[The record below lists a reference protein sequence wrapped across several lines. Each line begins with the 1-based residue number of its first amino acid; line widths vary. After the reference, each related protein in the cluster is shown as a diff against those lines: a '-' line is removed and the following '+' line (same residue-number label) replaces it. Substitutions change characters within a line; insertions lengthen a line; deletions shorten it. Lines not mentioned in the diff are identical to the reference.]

1 MDFLSEILASKRKRV
16 EAAKDFLPLDG
27 MRNLARHFVEDRPS
41 HAFADAL
48 RGYSG
53 INLIAEFKR
62 RSPSKGKINAEA
74 DPSTTAK
81 IYESAGAVAISVLT
95 EEDYFAGSLDDLR
108 KVREA
113 TWLPILRK
121 DFIFDEY
128 QVYESAAARADAIL
142 LIAAVLD
149 DEKLARLRAI
159 AEDELG
165 LDALVEVHTKAELE
179 RALRCGAGII
189 GVNNRD
195 LRTFSVSTETSKQL
209 ARAVPRGTI
218 LISESGLTPRAVW
231 ELRTAGYHGFLVG
244 ETLMR
249 AKDPGAAVREFLDEP
264 GAPGLRRS
272 VWVKICGITNL
283 DDARAAVAAGAD
295 MLGFNF
301 YRRSPRY
308 IEAAAAAEII
318 NAVRADNDEG
328 RHSVSMVGVFV
339 NERVEGVLAIAE
351 RANLGGIQLHGDET
365 VDFCNRLK
373 RMSPERFLIKVLAA
387 NSTLRLELLKDY
399 PSDAIMIDASHPRL
413 RGGTGRVADWTIA
426 REATNKTSRVFLAGG
441 LSPDN
446 VAEAIAQ
453 VRPYAVDACSSLESS
468 PGRKDHARL
477 KAFVQAVQNA

>member
-27 MRNLARHFVEDRPS
+27 MRNLARHFVEARAS
-41 HAFADAL
+41 NSFAEAL
-48 RGYSG
+48 RGFRG
-53 INLIAEFKR
+53 INIIAEFKR
-62 RSPSKGKINAEA
+62 RSPSKGKINADA
-74 DPSTTAK
+74 DPGTMAK
-81 IYESAGAVAISVLT
+81 NYESAGAAAISVLT

-108 KVREA
+108 QVREA

-142 LIAAVLD
+142 LIAAALN
-149 DEKLARLRAI
+149 DETLARLRAI

-179 RALRCGAGII
+179 RALRCGASIV

-195 LRTFSVSTETSKQL
+195 LRTFTVSTETSKQL

-218 LISESGLTPRAVW
+218 LISESGLTPPAVW

-244 ETLMR
+244 EALMR
-249 AKDPGAAVREFLDEP
+249 AEDPRVALREFLDQP
-264 GAPGLRRS
+264 GAPGSRRS
-272 VWVKICGITNL
+272 VWVKICGITNVE
-283 DDARAAVAAGAD
+283 DARGAVAAGAD

-301 YRRSPRY
+301 YRPSPRY
-308 IEAAAAAEII
+308 IEPAAAAEII
-318 NAVRADNDEG
+318 NALRVEIDDG
-328 RHSVSMVGVFV
+328 RRPISMVGVFV
-339 NERVEGVLAIAE
+339 NERVEEVLAIAD
-351 RANLGGIQLHGDET
+351 RASLGGIQLHGDET

-373 RMSPERFLIKVLAA
+373 RLSPERFLIKALAA
-387 NSTLRLELLKDY
+387 NSALRLELLKDY
-399 PSDAIMIDASHPRL
+399 PSDAIMIDASHEKL
-413 RGGTGRVADWTIA
+413 RGGSGRVADWAMA
-426 REATNKTSRVFLAGG
+426 REAANRTSRVFLAGG

-446 VAEAIAQ
+446 VAAAIAQ